1 MRTLNI
7 LLLFL
12 SVSFSVN
19 AQMMPQPY
27 KKKLPNIVQY
37 RVEKVMDSE
46 NKLFKKNDALYVSLK
61 DGLRHYRNGRLINT
75 YKIIPDS
82 IKRIQ
87 VINCHMP
94 PCPPLKITEPAL
106 YVESLKRYLIFFTNL
121 NGNTYLKATPVG
133 YNVRKNE
140 ALKEEDISLWYVLKI
155 INGSVS
161 GKTPN

>member
-1 MRTLNI
+1 MKTLNI

-19 AQMMPQPY
+19 AQMMPQPH

-46 NKLFKKNDALYVSLK
+46 NKLFKKNDALYVSLN
-61 DGLRHYRNGRLINT
+61 DGLRHYRNGHLINS

-94 PCPPLKITEPAL
+94 PCPPLKITEPAF
-106 YVESLKRYLIFFTNL
+106 YVEGLKRYLIFFKQL

-133 YNVRKNE
+133 YNVRTSKPLN
-140 ALKEEDISLWYVLKI
+140 EEDISIWYVLKI
-155 INGSVS
+155 INTSITA
-161 GKTPN
+161 KIPN